1 MRAAWFFAGAMAVL
15 LLQGGAASGQEA
27 SARETRCW
35 VGDVVFSAGIGINA
49 GTGTAVCA
57 VGSGWTA
64 ATAETP
70 VAGCLLEGKLSSI
83 GAVVEIRN
91 ADDKL
96 LQCDGS
102 GRWVLIDARE

>member
-1 MRAAWFFAGAMAVL
+1 MRAAWVLATAVL
-15 LLQGGAASGQEA
+15 LLQGGPALGQEA
-27 SARETRCW
+27 TARETRCW
-35 VGDVVFSAGIGINA
+35 VGDVVFSAGIGIHA

-102 GRWVLIDARE
+102 GRWMLIDARD